1 MLAWNSRAHNI
12 RIGLLAPRINKARAI
27 PQDFAPP
34 RPPRQTL
41 YRAFLN
47 SPCNL
52 TGNSAFAMA
61 FSIVGVCSIGRHK
74 GYLDASK
81 CGAVLA
87 GDFLFD
93 LVAPAQNVLG
103 REDGKRAVVSARYRA
118 FHQVCFL

>member
-1 MLAWNSRAHNI
+1 MLAWNSRAHKI
-12 RIGLLAPRINKARAI
+12 RIGLLAPRISKARAI

-52 TGNSAFAMA
+52 TGNSAFATA
-61 FSIVGVCSIGRHK
+61 CSIVGVVSIGRHE

-81 CGAVLA
+81 GGAVLA

-103 REDGKRAVVSARYRA
+103 RKDGERAVVCVPDGS
-118 FHQVCFL
+118 FNQVCFL

>member
-1 MLAWNSRAHNI
+1 MLAWNSRAHKI
-12 RIGLLAPRINKARAI
+12 RIGLLAPKINRARAI

-52 TGNSAFAMA
+52 TGNSAFATA
-61 FSIVGVCSIGRHK
+61 CSIVAVVSIGRDK

-81 CGAVLA
+81 GGAVLA
-87 GDFLFD
+87 GNLLFN
-93 LVAPAQNVLG
+93 LVAPAQNILG
-103 REDGKRAVVSARYRA
+103 RKYRKRAVVGVPNGSLN
-118 FHQVCFL
+118 QICFL